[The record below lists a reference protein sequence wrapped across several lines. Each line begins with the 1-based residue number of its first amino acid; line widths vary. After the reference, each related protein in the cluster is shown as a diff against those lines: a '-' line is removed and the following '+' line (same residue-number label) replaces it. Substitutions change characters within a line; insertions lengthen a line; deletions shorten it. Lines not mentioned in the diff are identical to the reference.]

1 MININSINMFYDID
15 YNTYKKKLMRD
26 IFIQVDTI
34 FNIFDKHFNDNM
46 IKLFIIFKKDKIKN

>member
-1 MININSINMFYDID
+1 MFYDID